1 MDSVKQATINSAKW
15 GFIEKFS
22 IQGIRFV
29 LGLIMARLLSPDDY
43 GAVAMIT
50 IFLVLSETF
59 VDSGFT
65 NALVRNKNNTED
77 DFCTVF
83 YFNLLISIICCAVL
97 LIAAPYIASFFKMPI
112 LCSVLR
118 VLSSTVILNS
128 LVAVPMA
135 RLTINLDFKAIAIRN
150 MLANITTGIIG
161 VVLAYL
167 GFGVW
172 ALVSQMVLS
181 STINLVFIAI
191 YCKWIPRRKFSKD
204 SFKSLFGYGSK
215 LLIANLVNRIYMNLT
230 DPVVGKAFS
239 AEALGFYNRGTS
251 LAKLPC
257 DIINDVLSKILFPI
271 MAKIQDDRE
280 RLIQV
285 YIKYIKMLS
294 LVIFFACLL
303 LAALA
308 KPAILLLLTDKWS
321 NSIIFLQIYC
331 FACMFEHLHTVNL
344 NLLYVTGRSDLFLK
358 LEILKKTISTII
370 LFSSIPFGVIG
381 VCVSKVIYNQ
391 VALFFNTYYTGKLFN
406 LGYIEQF
413 KIFAKYLV
421 FALISCFPA
430 YCLTLLDL
438 NNILTIALGGCVSI
452 LLYWL
457 LVHKDEEFSELI
469 MTVKSQFK
477 KI

>member
-1 MDSVKQATINSAKW
+1 MDSVKQATLNSAKW

-112 LCSVLR
+112 LCPVLR

-150 MLANITTGIIG
+150 MFANITTGIIG

-204 SFKSLFGYGSK
+204 SFKTLFGYGSK

-271 MAKIQDDRE
+271 LAKIQDEKE

-285 YIKYIKMLS
+285 YTQYIKILS
-294 LVIFFACLL
+294 LVVFFACIL

-308 KPAILLLLTDKWS
+308 KPIILVLLTDKWVH
-321 NSIIFLQIYC
+321 SIIFLQIFC
-331 FACMFEHLHTVNL
+331 FSCMFEHLHTVNL
-344 NLLYVTGRSDLFLK
+344 NLLYITGRSDLFLK
-358 LEILKKTISTII
+358 LEIIKKTISIII
-370 LFSSIPFGVIG
+370 LFASIPFGVIG
-381 VCVSKVIYNQ
+381 VCISKVIYTQ
-391 VALFFNTYYTGKLFN
+391 ISLMLNTYYTGKLFH
-406 LGYIEQF
+406 LGYIEQL
-413 KIFAKYLV
+413 KIFAKYLI
-421 FALISCFPA
+421 FALVACTPA
-430 YCLTLLDL
+430 YALTYLNL
-438 NNILTIALGGCVSI
+438 NNILLVILGGCISTT
-452 LLYWL
+452 LYWFF
-457 LVHKDEEFSELI
+457 VHKDDSYKWI
-469 MTVKSQFK
+469 VQTIKSQFHK
-477 KI
+477 